1 LDAAWLKPREGDEAS
16 TASLAGADRIAALR
30 KSPRALPPNFI
41 EITTMQHIAL
51 QRLSAET

>member
-1 LDAAWLKPREGDEAS
+1 MCDRGDQ
-16 TASLAGADRIAALR
+16 TQTH
-30 KSPRALPPNFI
+30 PPNFI